1 MPIASILALSSAKLT
16 GRKAMILLSS
26 LMLLTVASLCA
37 LTAYRENLHHQ
48 QTLAWMRL
56 HSLSLNLSSAGIS
69 EPMQAAPATQRAESR
84 RIHKLSVP
92 IPFGGL
98 NREQAK
104 AATASTAT
112 TPRA

>member
-1 MPIASILALSSAKLT
+1 MTIASIRALSSVKPI
-16 GRKAMILLSS
+16 GRKAMILLAS

-69 EPMQAAPATQRAESR
+69 EPMQVAPATQRAEPR
-84 RIHKLSVP
+84 RIHKLSIP

-98 NREQAK
+98 NRDQAK
-104 AATASTAT
+104 AATASTT
-112 TPRA
+112 TAPRT

>member
-1 MPIASILALSSAKLT
+1 
-16 GRKAMILLSS
+16 MILLAS

-69 EPMQAAPATQRAESR
+69 EPAPVVATPRAEPR
-84 RIHKLSVP
+84 RVHKLSIPV
-92 IPFGGL
+92 PFGGL
-98 NREQAK
+98 NRDQAK

-112 TPRA
+112 ASRA